1 MKKLFL
7 MALLFSAVSL
17 NAQET
22 VDSTAV
28 STTSVNSTEE
38 VSESNVQNKFKAN
51 EGSIMAEIG
60 FAPLLSDAVSLN
72 GGMLRGI
79 YVVSEKI
86 EVKLGLGF
94 GLDKDVVDN
103 GEKGDAW
110 VRNSERVSR
119 FSIAPGFNYTF
130 KGTEKL
136 CPYIGAEAS
145 FAMTSNK
152 EYSETN
158 NSSST
163 LKNENCYNTFGVAGQ
178 LGFNYYF
185 VKNLFV
191 GAEIG
196 IGVAAHFERD
206 VKTENEND
214 NVSSSE
220 VVDRDHHAISF
231 APLVT
236 PSLRLGWVFN

>member
-17 NAQET
+17 NAQ
-22 VDSTAV
+22 VADSTAA
-28 STTSVNSTEE
+28 NSTAANVAE
-38 VSESNVQNKFKAN
+38 VSESEVQNKFKAD

-60 FAPLLSDAVSLN
+60 FAPLLSNAVSLN

-79 YVVSEKI
+79 YVVSEKV
-86 EVKLGLGF
+86 ELKLGLGF
-94 GLDKDVVDN
+94 GLSKDVVDN
-103 GEKGDAW
+103 GEEGDEW
-110 VRNSERVSR
+110 ERNSERVSR

-136 CPYIGAEAS
+136 CPYVGAEVS
-145 FAMTSNK
+145 FALTSNK
-152 EYSETN
+152 VYEETN
-158 NSSST
+158 TSSST
-163 LKNENCYNTFGVAGQ
+163 LKNENCYNTFGVSGQ

-185 VKNLFV
+185 VKNLFI

-206 VKTENEND
+206 VKTESENG
-214 NVSSSE
+214 NSSSSD
-220 VVDRDHHAISF
+220 VIDSDHHQVDF